1 MDHDRVKSATTAG
14 LVLAGGQGKRM
25 GTSGPKVLVRLLD
38 EPMLSYIYQALSSV
52 IPERAIWTV
61 VGYQLEQVEQAY
73 PEYQHRFIYQES
85 QLGTGHALLCAHS
98 TLVDSGTRHCLVVNG
113 DVPLL
118 PSRSLK
124 QLQQEALSQKADV
137 AFLSMRL
144 SDPTG
149 YGRVV
154 RGDSG
159 LVDRVVEE
167 KDLPSSLAHI
177 DEVNAGIYCIDL
189 QRTAPYLDRLDRNN
203 AQGEYYLPQLVELI
217 AEDGGRV
224 AAVCDEQGDRELL
237 GVNTPKEL
245 VRNEEILRNRIVE
258 DWLEQGAIIR
268 NPDQVRIGPRV
279 GLQAGC
285 ELTGPVE
292 IHGKTRIEA
301 GACVESHVRIAD
313 SVIGE
318 GAWIRNFSH
327 LEGAEVHQG
336 AHVGPYARLRERSV
350 LQQWSKA
357 GNFVEVKKATMGP
370 GSKANHLAYVGDA
383 SVGDGANIGAGC
395 ITCNYDG
402 RAKHKTVI
410 GERAFIGSNTA
421 LIAPLEIGSDVV
433 VGAGSTISKNVP
445 DTFLA
450 VARAKQKNLER
461 KSQKREKGNGN
472 TGQTGTKDS

>member
-1 MDHDRVKSATTAG
+1 MSHDQDSSATTVG

-38 EPMLSYIYQALSSV
+38 EPMLYYIYQALSSV

-61 VGYQLEQVEQAY
+61 VGYQREQVEQAY
-73 PEYQHRFIYQES
+73 SEYQHRFIYQES
-85 QLGTGHALLCAHS
+85 QLGTGHALLCAHPH
-98 TLVDSGTRHCLVVNG
+98 LVDSGATHCLVVNG

-118 PSRSLK
+118 PSRSLR

-154 RGDSG
+154 RGESG

-189 QRTAPYLDRLDRNN
+189 QRTAPYLDRMDRNN
-203 AQGEYYLPQLVELI
+203 AQGEYYLPQLVELLT
-217 AEDGGRV
+217 ADGGRV

-258 DWLEQGAIIR
+258 EWLEQGAIVR
-268 NPDQVRIGPRV
+268 NPDQARIGPRAD
-279 GLQAGC
+279 LKPGC

-301 GACVESHVRIAD
+301 GACVESHVSIAD
-313 SVIGE
+313 SLVGE

-327 LEGAEVHQG
+327 LEGAEIHQG
-336 AHVGPYARLRERSV
+336 AQVGPYARLREQSV
-350 LQQWSKA
+350 LQQGSKV
-357 GNFVEVKKATMGP
+357 GNFVEVKKASLGP

-402 RAKHKTVI
+402 KAKHKTVI

-421 LIAPLEIGSDVV
+421 LVAPLEIGSDTV

-461 KSQKREKGNGN
+461 KGLKREKHDGN
-472 TGQTGTKDS
+472 TGQTGRKDS